1 MKKQGSIKESL
12 FATKDGGWLFFLPR
26 AGVILLVALTVL
38 VAPPRSGKGAG
49 QALAEPQAVSIDLS
63 EGTLAVR
70 ANLVKGQL
78 LNIEVMDSE
87 DQLVVDLDSEDG
99 AFT

>member
-1 MKKQGSIKESL
+1 MKKQGRIKESR
-12 FATKDGGWLFFLPR
+12 FATKDGSGVFFFPR
-26 AGVILLVALTVL
+26 AGVIFLVALTVL
-38 VAPPRSGKGAG
+38 LSPPWSGKEAG
-49 QALAEPQAVSIDLS
+49 EAFAEAQAVSIDVS

-70 ANLVKGQL
+70 VNLVKGQL
-78 LNIEVMDSE
+78 LSIEVMDSE